1 MWNVLV
7 VDDSATSRALLE
19 HIVVRLGHRP
29 LLADCGARALALCEV
44 ERPDIM
50 LLDVMMPD
58 IDGWE
63 LAVQLRAIERL
74 RCVPIVFQSS
84 IEKQAEIDRCLACG
98 AAAILNKPVR
108 MARVAAIL
116 ESLLGAATQPAPRCD
131 APAPLMQTLRPN
143 GFSVPAFAA

>member
-63 LAVQLRAIERL
+63 LAAQLRAIERL

-84 IEKQAEIDRCLACG
+84 IERPEEIERCLACG
-98 AAAILNKPVR
+98 AAAILKKPVR
-108 MARVAAIL
+108 MARVADLID
-116 ESLLGAATQPAPRCD
+116 SLLGVPALPPQLVHGHPF
-131 APAPLMQTLRPN
+131 AM
-143 GFSVPAFAA
+143 PAFAN

>member
-19 HIVVRLGHRP
+19 RIIVKLGHRP
-29 LLADCGARALALCEV
+29 MLADCGARALSICER

-63 LAVQLRAIERL
+63 LAARLRAIDSL
-74 RCVPIVFQSS
+74 RMVPIVFQSS
-84 IEKQAEIDRCLACG
+84 VESQEEIDRCLACG
-98 AAAILNKPVR
+98 AAEIIAKPVR
-108 MARVAAIL
+108 SARLEDIL
-116 ESLLGAATQPAPRCD
+116 VTLLGAPMLPSHMLGLQPFAQV
-131 APAPLMQTLRPN
+131 AALPLSMRA
-143 GFSVPAFAA
+143 GYVA